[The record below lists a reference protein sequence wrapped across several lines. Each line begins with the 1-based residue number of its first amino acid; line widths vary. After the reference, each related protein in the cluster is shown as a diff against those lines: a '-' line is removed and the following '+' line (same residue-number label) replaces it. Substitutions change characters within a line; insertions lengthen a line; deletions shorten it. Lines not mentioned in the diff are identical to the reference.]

1 MPRWNPPKLDA
12 NGLWEYAVK
21 ILAGRAYSAGELRV
35 KLQRKAEKQSDIEP
49 LLARLKEYRYLDDKK
64 YAETFATAR
73 LENQMFG
80 RNRVLRDLRERR
92 IAPTVAERTVEKV
105 YQEVDET
112 ALIEDFV
119 RRRYRTAV
127 REGLFQEDK
136 DLASAYRKLLRAG
149 FSSGNIVSALKR
161 FARNPDLLDQWEPPE
176 EIEEESS

>member
-21 ILAGRAYSAGELRV
+21 ILAGRAYSSGELRG
-35 KLQRKAEKQSDIEP
+35 KLQRKADKQSDIEP

-112 ALIEDFV
+112 AL
-119 RRRYRTAV
+119 
-127 REGLFQEDK
+127 FQEDK